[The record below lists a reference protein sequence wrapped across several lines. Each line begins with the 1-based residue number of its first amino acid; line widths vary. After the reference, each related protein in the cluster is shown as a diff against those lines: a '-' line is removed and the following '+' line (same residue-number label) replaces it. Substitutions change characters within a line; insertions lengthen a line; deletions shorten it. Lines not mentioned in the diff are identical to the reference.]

1 MTAEN
6 DDLYLDLSYM
16 DENGD
21 NAQGSNDN
29 SYNGQG
35 DIPDLYAEETYA
47 DITPTDQVA
56 QQDLSH
62 PTADASATNG
72 DQSAAAE
79 AAEDENA
86 NTTATESK
94 SYPEDASAKPEN
106 GSKKRKE
113 RDDDD
118 EYSQTMSQGQ
128 GQTPRPTSTTPMPQG
143 AFGQPT
149 HALNVQQLTHNTS
162 EEEIRELANAV
173 GREGELEE
181 LKFDE
186 YKPNGKSKGYAR
198 SSARVL

>member
-16 DENGD
+16 DENAD
-21 NAQGSNDN
+21 STAQNGNDN

-62 PTADASATNG
+62 PAAEASDTNG
-72 DQSAAAE
+72 DQNTKTEYSQDANV
-79 AAEDENA
+79 EDAVNEN
-86 NTTATESK
+86 K
-94 SYPEDASAKPEN
+94 SHTEDASNKTEN
-106 GSKKRKE
+106 GSRKRKE

-128 GQTPRPTSTTPMPQG
+128 GQTPRPTSTTPMPHG
-143 AFGQPT
+143 SFGQPT

-173 GREGELEE
+173 GREADLEE

-186 YKPNGKSKGYAR
+186 YKPNGKSKGYVH
-198 SSARVL
+198 SI